1 MNVFVTLLLV
11 ALMGCPLVKA
21 MPINGGMAHQFQ
33 PSLSAHA
40 GSAVGLSMGIPLLAG
55 MANDIWLYNKI
66 MNFDL
71 TPATETSA
79 AEAPKEAPAEN
90 TQATPAAAAEK
101 ENEAPAEQPKEEAGM
116 YTIPE

>member
-40 GSAVGLSMGIPLLAG
+40 GLAVGLSMGIPLLA
-55 MANDIWLYNKI
+55 
-66 MNFDL
+66 
-71 TPATETSA
+71 
-79 AEAPKEAPAEN
+79 APAEN

>member
-40 GSAVGLSMGIPLLAG
+40 GLAVGLS
-55 MANDIWLYNKI
+55 
-66 MNFDL
+66 
-71 TPATETSA
+71 TPATETYA
-79 AEAPKEAPAEN
+79 AEAPKGNPIEN
-90 TQATPAAAAEK
+90 TEATPAAAEK
-101 ENEAPAEQPKEEAGM
+101 KNEAPAEQPKEEADM

>member
-1 MNVFVTLLLV
+1 MDDLTRTVIDDLGQKPTFF
-11 ALMGCPLVKA
+11 CPRT
-21 MPINGGMAHQFQ
+21 
-33 PSLSAHA
+33 PSLPYYS
-40 GSAVGLSMGIPLLAG
+40 
-55 MANDIWLYNKI
+55 
-66 MNFDL
+66 FDL

>member
-40 GSAVGLSMGIPLLAG
+40 GLAVGLSMGIPLLAG

-66 MNFDL
+66 MKHPTHPSKIVIEPHQGLPEGMSLAEWQSLIKNSHKSSTSF
-71 TPATETSA
+71 ET
-79 AEAPKEAPAEN
+79 
-90 TQATPAAAAEK
+90 
-101 ENEAPAEQPKEEAGM
+101 
-116 YTIPE
+116 